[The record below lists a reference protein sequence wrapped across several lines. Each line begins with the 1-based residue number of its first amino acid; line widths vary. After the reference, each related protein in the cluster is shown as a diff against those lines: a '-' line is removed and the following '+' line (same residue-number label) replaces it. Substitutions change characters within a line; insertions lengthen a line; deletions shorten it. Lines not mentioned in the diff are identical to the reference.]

1 MNRIPKM
8 RQASHWLNGLLL
20 AALMLGSAG
29 APSAAQAQTALND
42 TPMFSSTIVP
52 SNVLLALSVE
62 WPTATSRAH
71 KDPYASSSTF
81 IGYFDPDKCYN
92 YNNTNG
98 YFAASKAATSHVCSG
113 QWSGNFLNWATTSTI
128 DPFRWALTGGYRAI
142 DTADTTVLQKGYL
155 PASQGKAA
163 NFPVQV
169 ITKDAA
175 TISGATP
182 FSGKNWNS
190 IYVRVYGFGTS
201 MRVSNN
207 NDKTTIS
214 VDDTPGTFGAFA
226 ATAYTSGGRNIPAS
240 STTDG
245 ATFDMPVL
253 VKVCDPKAVSL
264 EANCTKYGSN
274 IYKPTGLIQNN
285 ADKLRFAAFS
295 YLNDSNVL
303 RDGGVLRARMKSVG
317 SKTPVPGS
325 ASIDNLQKEW
335 DPATGIFADN
345 PDSADAAATG
355 KVTGSTIANSGVIN
369 YLNKFGLASQI
380 YKSKDPVSELYYAAI
395 RYLRNAGNVP
405 EYASGLNAAMTDG
418 FPVITNWDDPVQYAC
433 QRNFIIGIGD
443 ENTHADSNLPGNTM
457 TWKSQSS
464 QDSAT
469 VTPSQEPTMPASVA
483 SDLPASKQDKWP
495 FNVTDATNQV
505 GTLEGIDK
513 LGTTY
518 LSWCGSCQ
526 QSTYFIAGLAY
537 AAHTSD
543 LRPDDFTK
551 STIDANGKQ
560 VTSKSFKTTAAT
572 YWLDVMEGGIENV
585 KNQYWLAAKYG
596 GFSVPDG
603 YSTYGNTAA
612 LAQSSWNKAG
622 DKDRSGTLRPDNY
635 YDAGKA
641 DQMVSSLTDAFKSI
655 NSASQFSS
663 SLAVASPASITDG
676 TVSYS
681 TQYFAADWSGDLIAS
696 ALQFDATS
704 GQITSKTSV
713 WDARALLEGQ
723 AAVADSG
730 NKKAA
735 GWDTQRFIATS
746 DGGQGVP
753 FRAVNIGDVGNAAA
767 LAVSGATAADVVNFL
782 RGDRSKEDKP
792 FRQRAYLLGDIV
804 TSKASPVAAPAAT
817 YADSSNPGYS
827 SFVGAHKTR
836 GTVVYIGANDGM
848 LHAFDGGLTG
858 GKELFAYVPS
868 FLYQGP
874 SATPAVSG
882 LAALTSANYI
892 HHFFVDATPV
902 VTDVDFGKAGS
913 AKTSADWRSLLVGG
927 LGKGGK
933 GYYALD
939 VTDPGTLSNEAN
951 LAKAVLWEFT
961 DSTMGYSYGPAIV
974 VKTAK
979 YGWVVILTSGY
990 NNADGK
996 GYFYI
1001 VNPSNGKLLEPPIST
1016 GAGSA
1021 SAPAGLAQATAY
1033 VDDYTDYT
1041 ADAVYAGDL
1050 LGNVWRLDLTK
1061 TTGTGYDAPTQI
1073 ALLTDSSSAAA
1084 VQPVTT
1090 RPLIEVD
1097 KNSLKRYVLI
1107 GTGKLLADSDI
1118 KSSQQQTF
1126 YAINDGTG
1134 SRFDTSAT
1142 LPAAVGKYPIT
1153 RANLNNNTDVK
1164 NGIGATPQ
1172 KPSGWY
1178 IDLGL
1183 NANNIAQRV
1192 TSQAAANGGIVAFA
1206 ANLPDGDV
1214 CTPSGSNDVYAVSY
1228 GTGKS
1233 QFSDLTFVTAAGLN
1247 NGIYFG
1253 NVNGKIKVVTTN
1265 TDGTGNTHQPSTPL
1279 NNPFNRLNWRQ
1290 IPVAN

>member
-1 MNRIPKM
+1 MNRIPKV

-20 AALMLGSAG
+20 AALMLGSTG

-81 IGYFDPDKCYN
+81 IGYFDPDKCYD
-92 YNNTNG
+92 YSNTNG

-142 DTADTTVLQKGYL
+142 DTTDITVLQKSYL
-155 PASQGKAA
+155 PVSQGKAA
-163 NFPVQV
+163 NFPVQA

-190 IYVRVYGFGTS
+190 IYVRVYSFGTS
-201 MRVSNN
+201 MRVSNS

-214 VDDTPGTFGAFA
+214 LDDTPGTFGAFV
-226 ATAYTSGGRNIPAS
+226 ATAYTSGGKNIPAS
-240 STTDG
+240 STTDA
-245 ATFDMPVL
+245 ATFDIPVL

-264 EANCTKYGSN
+264 EANCTQYGSN

-335 DPATGIFADN
+335 DPATGIFVDN

-355 KVTGSTIANSGVIN
+355 NVTSSSIANSGVIN

-405 EYASGLNAAMTDG
+405 EYTSGLNAAMADG
-418 FPVITNWDDPVQYAC
+418 FPVITSWDDPVQYAC

-443 ENTHADSNLPGNTM
+443 ENTHADSNLPGRDLA
-457 TWKSQSS
+457 K
-464 QDSAT
+464 
-469 VTPSQEPTMPASVA
+469 VTPSQEPDMPASVV
-483 SDLPASKQDKWP
+483 SDLPASKQDMWP

-537 AAHTSD
+537 AAHTAD
-543 LRPDDFTK
+543 LRPNDFTK
-551 STIDANGKQ
+551 STVDAKGKK
-560 VTSKSFKTTAAT
+560 VTSKLFKTTATT
-572 YWLDVMEGGIENV
+572 YWLDVMEGGTENI
-585 KNQYWLAAKYG
+585 KNQFWLAAKYG
-596 GFSVPDG
+596 GFTVPDG
-603 YSTYGNTAA
+603 YSTYGNTTA

-663 SLAVASPASITDG
+663 SLAVASPASIADG

-704 GQITSKTSV
+704 GQVAAKTFA

-723 AAVADSG
+723 AA
-730 NKKAA
+730 AA

-746 DGGQGVP
+746 DGGTGVP
-753 FRAVNIGDVGNAAA
+753 FRAANIGGAGNAAA
-767 LAVSGATAADVVNFL
+767 LAVPGATTTDVVNFL
-782 RGDRSKEDKP
+782 RGDRSKEGSP

-804 TSKASPVAAPAAT
+804 TSKAYPVDAPAAT

-827 SFVGAHKTR
+827 SFVSAHKTR
-836 GTVVYIGANDGM
+836 GTVVYVGANDGM
-848 LHAFDGGLTG
+848 LHAFDGALTG
-858 GKELFAYVPS
+858 GQELFAYVPS

-874 SATPAVSG
+874 TATPAVNG
-882 LAALTSANYI
+882 LASLTSANYI

-961 DSTMGYSYGPAIV
+961 DSTMGYSYGPAVV

-1016 GAGSA
+1016 GAGTA

-1033 VDDYTDYT
+1033 VGDYTDYT

-1061 TTGTGYDAPTQI
+1061 TTGAGYDAPTQI
-1073 ALLTDSSSAAA
+1073 ASLTDSSSAAS

-1118 KSSQQQTF
+1118 KSSQIQTF

-1134 SRFDTSAT
+1134 TSFDLAPPTT
-1142 LPAAVGKYPIT
+1142 VGKYPIT
-1153 RANLNNNTDVK
+1153 RANLNNNSDVT
-1164 NGIGATPQ
+1164 NGISANPQ

-1178 IDLGL
+1178 IDLGQ
-1183 NANNIAQRV
+1183 NASHIAQRV

-1228 GTGKS
+1228 DTGKS
-1233 QFSDLTFVTAAGLN
+1233 QLANLPFVTTPGMN

-1265 TDGTGNTHQPSTPL
+1265 TDGKGYTNDPGTPL

-1290 IPVAN
+1290 IPIAN

>member
-1 MNRIPKM
+1 MNRISKSLKAT
-8 RQASHWLNGLLL
+8 RWQNLLL
-20 AALMLGSAG
+20 FCTLVLGSAC
-29 APSAAQAQTALND
+29 AAQAQTALND
-42 TPMFSSTIVP
+42 MPLFSSTIVP

-71 KDPYASSSTF
+71 KDKYASGSTF
-81 IGYFDPDKCYN
+81 IGYFDPGKCYDYDN
-92 YNNTNG
+92 VNG
-98 YFAASKAATSHVCSG
+98 YFKASKAAKNHVCSG

-142 DTADTTVLQKGYL
+142 DTTDTTVLQKSFL
-155 PASQGKAA
+155 PTNQGGASK
-163 NFPVQV
+163 FPVQN
-169 ITKDAA
+169 ITNDAA
-175 TISGATP
+175 TVSGATP
-182 FSGKNWNS
+182 FNGKNWNN
-190 IYVRVYGFGTS
+190 IYVRVYGLGTS
-201 MRVSNN
+201 MRVSNK
-207 NDKTTIS
+207 NDNTTIS
-214 VDDTPGTFGAFA
+214 TSASKTFLTFVT
-226 ATAYTSGGRNIPAS
+226 TAYKLNGKDIPAS
-240 STTDG
+240 STTDDG
-245 ATFDMPVL
+245 TFDIPVL
-253 VKVCDPKAVSL
+253 VKVCDPTAVSL

-274 IYKPTGLIQNN
+274 IYKPTGLIQNY

-295 YLNDSNVL
+295 YLNDPDPM
-303 RDGGVLRARMKSVG
+303 RDGGVMRARMKAVG
-317 SKTPVPGS
+317 PKTLVPGS
-325 ASIDNLQKEW
+325 TSIDNLQKEW
-335 DPATGIFADN
+335 DPDTGIFADN
-345 PDSADAAATG
+345 PDNADAAATG
-355 KVTGSTIANSGVIN
+355 AATGSTIANSGVIN
-369 YLNKFGLASQI
+369 YLNKFGFASHN
-380 YKSKDPVSELYYAAI
+380 YKASDPVSELYYAAI
-395 RYLRNAGNVP
+395 RYLRHAGNVP
-405 EYASGLNAAMTDG
+405 EYTSGLNAAMADG
-418 FPVITNWDDPVQYAC
+418 FPVISSWDDPVQYAC

-443 ENTHADSNLPGNTM
+443 EFTHADSNLPGNAIK
-457 TWKSQSS
+457 WDSSKSG
-464 QDSAT
+464 
-469 VTPSQEPTMPASVA
+469 PSQEPTMPASVA

-505 GTLEGIDK
+505 GTLEGISN
-513 LGTTY
+513 LGTTNF
-518 LSWCGSCQ
+518 SWCCQ
-526 QSTYFIAGLAY
+526 QGTYFIAGLAY

-543 LRPDDFTK
+543 MRPNDFFPPAIDPATGK
-551 STIDANGKQ
+551 IKTDSSGNPVLSTVKNF
-560 VTSKSFKTTAAT
+560 TTTATT
-572 YWLDVMEGGIENV
+572 YWLDVMENNLEN
-585 KNQYWLAAKYG
+585 KNNQYWLAAKYG
-596 GFSVPDG
+596 GFAVPAG
-603 YSTYGNTAA
+603 YSTYGNTSA

-622 DKDRSGTLRPDNY
+622 DTDRNGDLRPDNY

-641 DQMVSSLTDAFKSI
+641 DLMVSSLTDAFKSI

-704 GQITSKTSV
+704 GQVAATTLA
-713 WDARALLEGQ
+713 WDARALLESQ
-723 AAVADSG
+723 AAAAGSG
-730 NKKAA
+730 NKQAA

-746 DGGQGVP
+746 DGGKGVP
-753 FRAVNIGDVGNAAA
+753 FRAANIGDAGNAAA
-767 LAVSGATAADVVNFL
+767 LAMSGASTADVINFL
-782 RGDRSKEDKP
+782 RGDRSKEGKP
-792 FRQRAYLLGDIV
+792 FRQRAYLLGDII
-804 TSKASPVAAPAAT
+804 TSKAYPVGAPAAT
-817 YADSSNPGYS
+817 YADSNNPGYS
-827 SFVGAHKTR
+827 SFVSAHKTR
-836 GTVVYIGANDGM
+836 STVVYVGANDGM
-848 LHAFDGGLTG
+848 LHAFDGVLTG
-858 GKELFAYVPS
+858 GQELFAYVPS

-874 SATPAVSG
+874 TATPAVNG
-882 LAALTSANYI
+882 LASLTNASYI

-961 DSTMGYSYGPAIV
+961 DSTMGYSYGPAVV

-1033 VDDYTDYT
+1033 IGDYTDYT

-1061 TTGTGYDAPTQI
+1061 TTGAGYDAPTQI
-1073 ALLTDSSSAAA
+1073 ASLTDSSSAAA

-1118 KSSQQQTF
+1118 KSSQVQTF
-1126 YAINDGTG
+1126 YSINDGTG
-1134 SRFDTSAT
+1134 TRFDTSAT

-1153 RANLNNNTDVK
+1153 RANLNNNTDVRS
-1164 NGIGATPQ
+1164 GIGATPE

-1178 IDLGL
+1178 IDLAL
-1183 NANNIAQRV
+1183 SANKIAQRV

-1228 GTGKS
+1228 GTGAS
-1233 QFSDLTFVTAAGLN
+1233 QFVDLASATTVGMN
-1247 NGIYFG
+1247 NGIYFSL
-1253 NVNGKIKVVTTN
+1253 VNGRLTVVTT
-1265 TDGTGNTHQPSTPL
+1265 TGSGPDPFHRLDSPL
-1279 NNPFNRLNWRQ
+1279 KNPFNRLNWRQ
-1290 IPVAN
+1290 IPIAN

>member
-1 MNRIPKM
+1 MNRIPKPL
-8 RQASHWLNGLLL
+8 QAPRWLSRLLS
-20 AALMLGSAG
+20 AALMLCGAG
-29 APSAAQAQTALND
+29 VTCAAQAQTALND
-42 TPMFSSTIVP
+42 TPMFSNIIVP

-62 WPTATSRAH
+62 YPTATSRAH
-71 KDPYASSSTF
+71 TGAYASGSTF
-81 IGYFDPDKCYN
+81 IGYFDPDKCYD
-92 YNNTNG
+92 YDNTNG
-98 YFAASKAATSHVCSG
+98 YFAASKAAASHVCSG

-128 DPFRWALTGGYRAI
+128 DPFRWALTGGYRAV
-142 DTADTTVLQKGYL
+142 DTTTATVLQKGYM
-155 PASQGKAA
+155 PVSQGGVK
-163 NFPVQV
+163 NFPVQA

-182 FSGKNWNS
+182 FSGKKWGN

-201 MRVSNN
+201 MRVSNS
-207 NDKTTIS
+207 NDNTTIS
-214 VDDTPGTFGAFA
+214 VDDTPGTFGAFV
-226 ATAYTSGGRNIPAS
+226 ATAYTLGVKNIPAS
-240 STTDG
+240 STTDN

-253 VKVCDPKAVSL
+253 VKVCDPNAVSL
-264 EANCTKYGSN
+264 EANCTQYGSN

-295 YLNDSNVL
+295 YLNDSNLL

-317 SKTPVPGS
+317 PKTPVPGS
-325 ASIDNLQKEW
+325 TSLDNLQKEW
-335 DPATGIFADN
+335 DPATGIFVDN

-355 KVTGSTIANSGVIN
+355 TVTGSTIANSGVIN

-380 YKSKDPVSELYYAAI
+380 YKSADPVSELYYAAI

-405 EYASGLNAAMTDG
+405 EYTNGLNTNAAMADG
-418 FPVITNWDDPVQYAC
+418 FPVITSWDDPIQYAC

-443 ENTHADSNLPGNTM
+443 ENTHADANLPGSTIA
-457 TWKSQSS
+457 
-464 QDSAT
+464 D
-469 VTPSQEPTMPASVA
+469 PSKEPAMPASVA
-483 SDLPASKQDKWP
+483 ADVPVSG
-495 FNVTDATNQV
+495 VTSSAIDVRLATNKV
-505 GTLEGIDK
+505 GALEG
-513 LGTTY
+513 LGNLGELHPT
-518 LSWCGSCQ
+518 WCCDQNS
-526 QSTYFIAGLAY
+526 YFIAGLAY
-537 AAHTSD
+537 AAHTGD
-543 LRPDDFTK
+543 LRPNDFGNK
-551 STIDANGKQ
+551 KG
-560 VTSKSFKTTAAT
+560 SFTTTATT
-572 YWLDVMEGGIENV
+572 YWLDVMERNIERPN
-585 KNQYWLAAKYG
+585 NQYWLAAKYG
-596 GFSVPDG
+596 GFTVPNG
-603 YSTYGNTAA
+603 YSTYGNTTA
-612 LAQSSWNKAG
+612 LTQSSWNKAG
-622 DKDRSGTLRPDNY
+622 DTDRNGNLRPDNY

-641 DQMVSSLTDAFKSI
+641 GLMVSSLTDAFKSI
-655 NSASQFSS
+655 TSASQFSS
-663 SLAVASPASITDG
+663 SLAVASPVSITDG

-681 TQYFAADWSGDLIAS
+681 TQYFAANWSGDLTAS
-696 ALQFDATS
+696 SLQFDATS
-704 GQITSKTSV
+704 GQVISATPK
-713 WDARALLEGQ
+713 WDARALLETQ
-723 AAVADSG
+723 AASSG
-730 NKKAA
+730 SGSSQVK

-746 DGGQGVP
+746 DGGKGVA
-753 FRAVNIGDVGNAAA
+753 FRAANIANAGNAAA
-767 LAVSGATAADVVNFL
+767 LAVSGATTTDVVNFL
-782 RGDRSKEDKP
+782 RGDRSKEGSP

-804 TSKASPVAAPAAT
+804 TSKAYPVGAPAAT
-817 YADSSNPGYS
+817 YADSNNPGYS
-827 SFVGAHKTR
+827 SFVSAQATR
-836 GTVVYIGANDGM
+836 STVVYVGANDGM
-848 LHAFDGGLTG
+848 LHAFDGAASG
-858 GKELFAYVPS
+858 GQELFAYVPS

-874 SATPAVSG
+874 SATPAVNG
-882 LAALTSANYI
+882 LASLASASYI

-902 VTDVDFGKAGS
+902 VTDVDFGKAGQANS
-913 AKTSADWRSLLVGG
+913 AADWRSLLVGG

-939 VTDPGTLSNEAN
+939 VSNPGTLSNETN
-951 LAKAVLWEFT
+951 LANAVLWEFT
-961 DSTMGYSYGPAIV
+961 DATMGYSYGPAVV

-990 NNADGK
+990 NNTDGK

-1033 VDDYTDYT
+1033 VADYTDYT

-1061 TTGTGYDAPTQI
+1061 TTGAAYDAPTQI

-1118 KSSQQQTF
+1118 KSSQMQTF

-1134 SRFDTSAT
+1134 ASFDTSAT

-1153 RANLNNNTDVK
+1153 RANLNNNSDVT
-1164 NGIGATPQ
+1164 NGIGATPA

-1178 IDLGL
+1178 IDLAL
-1183 NANNIAQRV
+1183 NSNNIAQRV

-1214 CTPSGSNDVYAVSY
+1214 CTPSGSNNVYAVSY
-1228 GTGKS
+1228 DTGKS
-1233 QFSDLTFVTAAGLN
+1233 QFADLTSVATSGLN

-1253 NVNGKIKVVTTN
+1253 NIKGKIEVVTTRA
-1265 TDGTGNTHQPSTPL
+1265 DGQYSVTPPTTPV
-1279 NNPFNRLNWRQ
+1279 NDPFNRLNWRQ
-1290 IPVAN
+1290 IPIAN

>member
-1 MNRIPKM
+1 MNRIPETLKAPH
-8 RQASHWLNGLLL
+8 RLIHLLGVL
-20 AALMLGSAG
+20 VLGTAG
-29 APSAAQAQTALND
+29 AAHAQIALND
-42 TPMFSSTIVP
+42 TPMFSNINVP

-62 WPTATSRAH
+62 YPTATSRAH
-71 KDPYASSSTF
+71 TDPYSSDSTF
-81 IGYFDPDKCYN
+81 IGYFDPGKCYD
-92 YNNTNG
+92 YDNTAG
-98 YFAASKAATSHVCSG
+98 YFAASKAAANHVCSG

-142 DTADTTVLQKGYL
+142 DTTTTTVLQKAYM
-155 PASQGKAA
+155 PTTQGREE
-163 NFPVQV
+163 NFPVQA
-169 ITKDAA
+169 IIRDAEM
-175 TISGATP
+175 IRGATP
-182 FSGKNWNS
+182 FSGKKWRN

-201 MRVSNN
+201 MRISNRY
-207 NDKTTIS
+207 DSTTIS
-214 VDDTPGTFGAFA
+214 IDDTPGTFGTFV
-226 ATAYTSGGRNIPAS
+226 ATAYTAGAKNIPAS
-240 STTDG
+240 STTDD
-245 ATFDMPVL
+245 ATFDIPVL

-264 EANCTKYGSN
+264 EANCTRYGEN

-295 YLNDSNVL
+295 YLNDSNL
-303 RDGGVLRARMKSVG
+303 WRDGGVLRTRMKSVG
-317 SKTPVPGS
+317 PKTPVPGS
-325 ASIDNLQKEW
+325 TSLDNWQKEW
-335 DPATGIFADN
+335 DPATGIFVDN

-355 KVTGSTIANSGVIN
+355 KATGSTIANSGVIN

-380 YKSKDPVSELYYAAI
+380 YKVADPVSELYYAAI
-395 RYLRNAGNVP
+395 RYLRHAGNVP
-405 EYASGLNAAMTDG
+405 EYTNGLDATMADG

-443 ENTHADSNLPGNTM
+443 ENTHADSNLPGSKIASWAEPAMPTSV
-457 TWKSQSS
+457 TADVPVSGTTSS
-464 QDSAT
+464 AID
-469 VTPSQEPTMPASVA
+469 VR
-483 SDLPASKQDKWP
+483 L
-495 FNVTDATNQV
+495 ATNKV
-505 GTLEGIDK
+505 GALEG
-513 LGTTY
+513 LGNLGEQHPT
-518 LSWCGSCQ
+518 WCCGDGGS
-526 QSTYFIAGLAY
+526 YFIAGLAY

-543 LRPDDFTK
+543 LRPNDFTK
-551 STIDANGKQ
+551 TVLDANGKQ
-560 VTSKSFKTTAAT
+560 VTSKSFQTTATT
-572 YWLDVMEGGIENV
+572 YWLDVMERNIERPN
-585 KNQYWLAAKYG
+585 NQYWLAAKYG
-596 GFSVPDG
+596 GFTVPDG

-612 LAQSSWNKAG
+612 LAQSSWNKTG
-622 DKDRSGTLRPDNY
+622 DTDRNRNLRPDNY

-641 DQMVSSLTDAFKSI
+641 SLMVSSLTDAFKNI

-663 SLAVASPASITDG
+663 ALAVASPVAVTDG

-681 TQYFAADWSGDLIAS
+681 TQYFSANWSGDVIAS
-696 ALQFDATS
+696 ALQFDAST
-704 GQITSKTSV
+704 GQAVATAAA
-713 WDARALLEGQ
+713 WNARLLLEKQ
-723 AAVADSG
+723 AAGG
-730 NKKAA
+730 NGNGNGNGN

-746 DGGQGVP
+746 DGGKGVP
-753 FRAVNIGDVGNAAA
+753 FRAANIGNAGNAAA
-767 LAVSGATAADVVNFL
+767 LAVAGVTTTDVVNFL
-782 RGDRSKEDKP
+782 RGDRSKEGNP

-804 TSKASPVAAPAAT
+804 TSKAYPVGAPDKP
-817 YADSSNPGYS
+817 YADSNNPGYS
-827 SFVGAHKTR
+827 SFVNAQKNR
-836 GTVVYIGANDGM
+836 STVVYVGANDGM
-848 LHAFDGGLTG
+848 LHAFDGGLSG

-874 SATPAVSG
+874 TATPAVNG
-882 LAALTSANYI
+882 LASLTSATYI
-892 HHFFVDATPV
+892 HHFFVDATPL
-902 VTDVDFGKAGS
+902 VTDVDFGRAGAANS
-913 AKTSADWRSLLVGG
+913 SADWRSLLIGG

-939 VTDPGTLSNEAN
+939 VTNPDTLSDETN

-961 DSTMGYSYGPAIV
+961 DATMGYSYGPPVV

-1001 VNPSNGKLLEPPIST
+1001 VNPSNGKLLEPPIPT
-1016 GAGSA
+1016 GAGSVSA
-1021 SAPAGLAQATAY
+1021 SAGLAQATAY
-1033 VDDYTDYT
+1033 IGDYTDYT

-1061 TTGTGYDAPTQI
+1061 TTGTAYDAPTQI
-1073 ALLTDSSSAAA
+1073 ALLTDSSSTAA

-1134 SRFDTSAT
+1134 SHFDTSAS
-1142 LPAAVGKYPIT
+1142 LPTVVGKYPIT
-1153 RANLNNNTDVK
+1153 RANLNNDTNVI

-1178 IDLGL
+1178 IDLGQ
-1183 NANNIAQRV
+1183 NANHIAQRV
-1192 TSQAAANGGIVAFA
+1192 TSQAATNGGIVSFA

-1214 CTPSGSNDVYAVSY
+1214 CTPSGSNDNYAVSY

-1233 QFSDLTFVTAAGLN
+1233 QYSDQPFVTTAGLN
-1247 NGIYFG
+1247 NGIYFA
-1253 NVNGKIKVVTTN
+1253 NVNGKVKVVTSN
-1265 TDGTGNTHQPSTPL
+1265 TDGKSKLNDPAASL

-1290 IPVAN
+1290 IPVEN

>member
-1 MNRIPKM
+1 MNRIPKVK
-8 RQASHWLNGLLL
+8 QASHWLNGLLL
-20 AALMLGSAG
+20 AALMLGSVG

-42 TPMFSSTIVP
+42 TPMFSNIIVP

-71 KDPYASSSTF
+71 TDPYASSSTF
-81 IGYFDPDKCYN
+81 IGYFDPGKCYD
-92 YNNTNG
+92 YDNNNG
-98 YFAASKAATSHVCSG
+98 YFAPSQAANNHVCSG
-113 QWSGNFLNWATTSTI
+113 QWSGNFLNWATTATI
-128 DPFRWALTGGYRAI
+128 DPFRWALTGGYRVI
-142 DTADTTVLQKGYL
+142 DTKTATVLQKSFA
-155 PASQGKAA
+155 PANQGGASK
-163 NFPVQV
+163 FPVQS
-169 ITKDAA
+169 ITNDSA

-182 FSGKNWNS
+182 FSGKNWNN
-190 IYVRVYGFGTS
+190 IYVRVYNLGTS
-201 MRVSNN
+201 MRVSNT
-207 NDKTTIS
+207 NDRTNIRASADTTFPVFVTKVPKS
-214 VDDTPGTFGAFA
+214 KEKDPA
-226 ATAYTSGGRNIPAS
+226 AS

-245 ATFDMPVL
+245 GTYDIPVM

-264 EANCTKYGSN
+264 EANCTKYGSD
-274 IYKPTGLIQNN
+274 IYKPTGLIQNY

-295 YLNDSNVL
+295 YLNDPNPL
-303 RDGGVLRARMKSVG
+303 RDGGVLRARMKAVG
-317 SKTPVPGS
+317 PKTLVPGS
-325 ASIDNLQKEW
+325 TSIDNLQKEW
-335 DPATGIFADN
+335 DPDTGIFADN
-345 PDSADAAATG
+345 PDNADAAATG
-355 KVTGSTIANSGVIN
+355 NVTGSTISNSGVIN
-369 YLNKFGLASQI
+369 YLNKFGLAGHS
-380 YKSKDPVSELYYAAI
+380 YKSSDPVSELYYAAI
-395 RYLRNAGNVP
+395 RYLRHVGNVP
-405 EYASGLNAAMTDG
+405 EYTGGLTDAMADG
-418 FPVITNWDDPVQYAC
+418 FPVISNWDDPVQYAC
-433 QRNFIIGIGD
+433 QKNFIIGIGD
-443 ENTHADSNLPGNTM
+443 ENTHADSNLPGSAFK
-457 TWKSQSS
+457 WDAQSS
-464 QDSAT
+464 QDAT
-469 VTPSQEPTMPASVA
+469 KKSPSQEPTMPASVA

-505 GTLEGIDK
+505 GTLDGIAN

-518 LSWCGSCQ
+518 LALCGGCQ
-526 QSTYFIAGLAY
+526 QSTFFIAGLAY

-543 LRPDDFTK
+543 LRPNDFTK
-551 STIDANGKQ
+551 SARDANGNQ
-560 VTSKSFKTTAAT
+560 VTSKLFKTTATT
-572 YWLDVMEGGIENV
+572 YWLDVMEGGTESA

-596 GFSVPDG
+596 GFTVADG
-603 YSTYGNTAA
+603 YSTYGNTSP
-612 LAQSSWNKAG
+612 LAQSSWNKTG
-622 DKDRSGTLRPDNY
+622 DTDRNGDLRPDNY

-641 DQMVSSLTDAFKSI
+641 DLMVSSLSDAFKSI
-655 NSASQFSS
+655 SSASQFSS
-663 SLAVASPASITDG
+663 SLAVASPNNITDG
-676 TVSYS
+676 TISYS
-681 TQYFAADWSGDLIAS
+681 TQYFAADWSGDLVAS
-696 ALQFDATS
+696 TLQFDATS
-704 GQITSKTSV
+704 GQIASKTSV

-723 AAVADSG
+723 AAVTGSG
-730 NKKAA
+730 KKQVA

-753 FRAVNIGDVGNAAA
+753 FRAANISDAGNAAA
-767 LAVSGATAADVVNFL
+767 LAVAGTSTEEVVNFL
-782 RGDRSKEDKP
+782 RGDRSKEGKP
-792 FRQRAYLLGDIV
+792 FRQRAFLLGDIV
-804 TSKASPVAAPAAT
+804 TSKAYPVAAPSER
-817 YADSSNPGYS
+817 YADSNNPGYS

-836 GTVVYIGANDGM
+836 GTVVYVGANDGM
-848 LHAFDGGLTG
+848 LHAFDGGSTG

-868 FLYQGP
+868 FLFQGP

-882 LAALTSANYI
+882 LAALTSANYV
-892 HHFFVDATPV
+892 HHFYVDATPV
-902 VTDVDFGKAGS
+902 KTDVDFGKAGG
-913 AKTSADWRSLLVGG
+913 AKTAADWRTLLVGG

-939 VTDPGTLSNEAN
+939 VTDPGALSDEAN

-961 DSTMGYSYGPAIV
+961 DPTMGYSYGPAIV

-1016 GAGSA
+1016 GAGSVSA
-1021 SAPAGLAQATAY
+1021 SAGLAQASAY
-1033 VDDYTDYT
+1033 VGDYTDYT

-1061 TTGTGYDAPTQI
+1061 TTGAGYDAPTQI
-1073 ALLTDSSSAAA
+1073 ALLTDSSNAAA

-1142 LPAAVGKYPIT
+1142 LPAAIGKYPIT
-1153 RANLNNNTDVK
+1153 RANLNNNTNVI

-1192 TSQAAANGGIVAFA
+1192 TSQAAVTGGIVSFA

-1214 CTPSGSNDVYAVSY
+1214 CTPSGSNDNYAVSY

-1233 QFSDLTFVTAAGLN
+1233 QYSDLPFVTTAGLN

-1253 NVNGKIKVVTTN
+1253 IVNGKVKVVT
-1265 TDGTGNTHQPSTPL
+1265 GNTYGKNNFNDPGTPL